1 MTLLAW
7 LLVILALAA
16 VGLWLKRDWE
26 ARRQAEEQAQA
37 EKADAGSSQPSVS
50 PLAPLREGVA
60 QLFGAKQPPMGAKF
74 RQWMTQA
81 LDKEPDLRSWLAGLT
96 DEQLDA
102 LTTHIDAFAQEMGFQ
117 LRWLLDQEVAQQP
130 ALAQSLTRVV
140 VDYCRA
146 CRHSVNLQEELEVYK
161 TIRHYQQ
168 APNSQPN
175 RALGEALFGKLLEQG
190 LTPVKVAEHL
200 ALPEKERRQ
209 QVLTTLQQMAAD
221 KPLVFQKL
229 VKEVVFHHNGASTNG
244 ASVNGSA
251 NGVARHN

>member
-1 MTLLAW
+1 MTFFAW
-7 LLVILALAA
+7 LLIILALAA

-26 ARRQAEEQAQA
+26 ARRLAEQQAQTETA
-37 EKADAGSSQPSVS
+37 TAGNNHANPSL
-50 PLAPLREGVA
+50 LAPLRERAA
-60 QLFGAKQPPMGAKF
+60 QLLGAKQPPMGTKF

-81 LDKEPDLRSWLAGLT
+81 FEKEPELRSWLAGLA

-102 LTTHIDAFAQEMGFQ
+102 LTTHIDAFAQEMGFE
-117 LRWLLDQEVAQQP
+117 LRWLLDQEMAQQP

-140 VDYCRA
+140 ADYCRA
-146 CRHSVNLQEELEVYK
+146 CRHSVNLQEELELYK
-161 TIRHYQQ
+161 AIRQYKQ

-190 LTPVKVAEHL
+190 LTPIKVAEHL

-209 QVLTTLQQMAAD
+209 QVVAAVQQVATD

-229 VKEVVFHHNGASTNG
+229 VKEVVFHQNG
-244 ASVNGSA
+244 ASVNGA
-251 NGVARHN
+251 VNGAVHHN

>member
-26 ARRQAEEQAQA
+26 ERRQAEEQAQA
-37 EKADAGSSQPSVS
+37 EKADAGSNQPSAS
-50 PLAPLREGVA
+50 PLVPLREGVA
-60 QLFGAKQPPMGAKF
+60 QLLSAKQPPMGAKF

-102 LTTHIDAFAQEMGFQ
+102 LTTRLDAFAQEMGFQ

-140 VDYCRA
+140 ADYCRA

-175 RALGEALFGKLLEQG
+175 RALSEALFGKLLEQG

-200 ALPEKERRQ
+200 ALPEKERRRQVVSAVQ
-209 QVLTTLQQMAAD
+209 QAATE

-229 VKEVVFHHNGASTNG
+229 VKEVVFHHNGATNG
-244 ASVNGSA
+244 AVH
-251 NGVARHN
+251 HN